1 MKKIIAHSL
10 VLLLVLTS
18 FAVVSASSPDT
29 DAVSA
34 ATTWTE
40 EPTAPA
46 DPSKPAP
53 ATTTNPGPASTANI
67 PAGSGT
73 YVVVSGDTMAK
84 IAAKHNLT
92 LDQLVALNPQVN
104 NRDLIFVGQ
113 KIVVKAAAATAAG
126 STAAAAGSTVAAA
139 DSTVAAADSTKV
151 YEGMGYKVAFR
162 NGPGA
167 DETGV
172 PVYSFNIAM
181 ARATFDA
188 QGRILDVFIDGYEVS
203 TPNYDGAS
211 MPHFSGWP
219 DKEGYNVF
227 DHNTA
232 TISGISVNTKES
244 AAAEVSGWLTKRQRG
259 DSYHMNPANEWYKQM
274 DFYQNFFKGKT
285 VDELEAWFAKYT
297 TTAGRPIKSDTTN
310 ADDLAKYNKLT
321 DAEKDDLADVVSG
334 ATMSLRDAH
343 GDFLGA
349 VGDAY
354 KNRHEVTITE

>member
-10 VLLLVLTS
+10 IMLLVLTS
-18 FAVVSASSPDT
+18 FAVAPVLSPDT

-40 EPTAPA
+40 EPTT
-46 DPSKPAP
+46 PSKPATP
-53 ATTTNPGPASTANI
+53 TSSGSTSTAV
-67 PAGSGT
+67 PAGASV
-73 YVVVSGDTMAK
+73 YVVVSGDTLAK
-84 IAAKHNLT
+84 IAAKHNMT
-92 LDQLVALNPQVN
+92 LDKLLSLNPQVKN
-104 NRDLIFVGQ
+104 KNLIYAGQ
-113 KIVVKAAAATAAG
+113 KIAVTAGASASVPTGG
-126 STAAAAGSTVAAA
+126 SAVEASK
-139 DSTVAAADSTKV
+139 KV

-167 DETGV
+167 DDTGV

-188 QGRILDVFIDGYEVS
+188 QGRIIDVFIDGYEVA

-219 DKEGYNVF
+219 EKEGYNIA
-227 DHNTA
+227 DHDTGKV
-232 TISGISVNTKES
+232 TGISVNTKES
-244 AAAEVSGWLTKRQRG
+244 AAKEVNAWLTKRQRG
-259 DSYHMNPANEWYKQM
+259 DAYHMNPANEWYKQM

-297 TTAGRPIKSDTTN
+297 TSAGRPIKANTTN

-321 DAEKDDLADVVSG
+321 AAEKSELADVVSG
-334 ATMSLRDAH
+334 ATMSIRDSH

-349 VGDAY
+349 VAEAY
-354 KNRHEVTITE
+354 KNRHEVTIK

>member
-1 MKKIIAHSL
+1 LTRVFRPEEKEGGTKLKKFL
-10 VLLLVLTS
+10 VHFLVMLLVLTS
-18 FAVVSASSPDT
+18 FAVAPAFSDDT

-40 EPTAPA
+40 EPTQT
-46 DPSKPAP
+46 PAP
-53 ATTTNPGPASTANI
+53 AKPTAPVKSGTTTVSV
-67 PAGSGT
+67 PAGAGV
-73 YVVVSGDTMAK
+73 YVVVSGDTLAK
-84 IAAKHNLT
+84 IAAKHSTT
-92 LDQLVALNPQVN
+92 LDQLLALNPQIKN
-104 NRDLIFVGQ
+104 KNLIYVGQ
-113 KIVVKAAAATAAG
+113 KIVVAAGTAATTG
-126 STAAAAGSTVAAA
+126 SIAPSTGGS
-139 DSTVAAADSTKV
+139 KV

-181 ARATFDA
+181 ARATFDS
-188 QGRILDVFIDGYEVS
+188 QGRIIDVFIDGYEVA

-219 DKEGYNVF
+219 DKEGYNIAEHETGKITGV
-227 DHNTA
+227 
-232 TISGISVNTKES
+232 SVNTKES
-244 AAAEVSGWLTKRQRG
+244 AAAEVNAWVTKRQRG

-285 VDELEAWFAKYT
+285 VAELEAWFAKYT
-297 TTAGRPIKSDTTN
+297 TTAGRPIKADTTN

-321 DAEKDDLADVVSG
+321 AAEKADLADVVSG
-334 ATMSLRDAH
+334 ATMSLRDSH

-349 VGDAY
+349 VSEAY
-354 KNRHEVTITE
+354 KNSHEIIIK

>member
-1 MKKIIAHSL
+1 MPGFLSPKKKEGGTKLKKIIAHSL
-10 VLLLVLTS
+10 VMLLVLTS
-18 FAVVSASSPDT
+18 FAVAPVFSADT

-40 EPTAPA
+40 EPTAA
-46 DPSKPAP
+46 PSKPA
-53 ATTTNPGPASTANI
+53 APASSVTAPVSV

-73 YVVVSGDTMAK
+73 YVVASGDTMAK
-84 IAAKHNLT
+84 IAAKHSMT
-92 LDQLVALNPQVN
+92 LDKLLSLNPQVKDKN
-104 NRDLIFVGQ
+104 LIYVGQ
-113 KIVVKAAAATAAG
+113 KIVVTAGASASTGSSAAATTG
-126 STAAAAGSTVAAA
+126 S
-139 DSTVAAADSTKV
+139 KV
-151 YEGMGYKVAFR
+151 YEGMGYKTAFR

-167 DETGV
+167 DEAGV

-188 QGRILDVFIDGYEVS
+188 KGRIIDVFIDGYEVS

-219 DKEGYNVF
+219 DKEGYNIA
-227 DHNTA
+227 DHA
-232 TISGISVNTKES
+232 TGKITGVSVNTKES
-244 AAAEVSGWLTKRQRG
+244 AAAEVNGWLTKRQRG

-297 TTAGRPIKSDTTN
+297 TTAGRPIKADTTN

-321 DAEKDDLADVVSG
+321 ASEKAELADVVSG

-349 VGDAY
+349 VAEAY
-354 KNRHEVTITE
+354 KNRHEVTIQ